1 MTKGTQD
8 ALAALHGMVAEVLTK
23 GLEGMTKPV
32 IDGVTGEEIPPVYD
46 ARIMAQALSFL
57 KDNDI
62 TVDDEGATASEIQ
75 EELDRIKGVKRVTHD
90 PFADIPYEQ

>member
-23 GLEGMTKPV
+23 GLEGMTQPV
-32 IDGVTGEEIPPVYD
+32 INEAGELLPPIYD
-46 ARIMAQALSFL
+46 ARLVGQAMAFL